1 MQKGALKTHQDLG
14 LNLEVGHF
22 WWADQNQAGRW
33 CINDHVC
40 YVWEWLEFQIW

>member
-22 WWADQNQAGRW
+22 WWAD
-33 CINDHVC
+33 
-40 YVWEWLEFQIW
+40 